1 MKKKKLFFLKI
12 VVAFIILIL
21 IASIYSSWYV
31 NKTFIS
37 FEDGYDDRTDIH
49 ELTIDGYTFLDRN
62 SNSTLDVY
70 EDDREAISDRV
81 LDALS
86 QMTLQEKIHL
96 LKGAGMASTIGMTKP
111 GGIPELLVQL
121 FLLLD

>member
-1 MKKKKLFFLKI
+1 MKKKQIFFLKI
-12 VVAFIILIL
+12 IVAFILLIL
-21 IASIYSSWYV
+21 IASISSFWYI

-70 EDDREAISDRV
+70 EDDREAITDRV

-96 LKGAGMASTIGMTKP
+96 LKGAGMA
-111 GGIPELLVQL
+111 
-121 FLLLD
+121 